1 MTESQKKKRQFINE
15 QIVHRKQYRKL
26 LSMAVTAVVLGLL
39 FGAMAGISFYASQG
53 ILNRN
58 LPQESQ
64 GETIIIAR
72 DQDPQSTVGTDTE
85 SPDAEALPGENDSS
99 EDADADET
107 PEAHSEHEGESD
119 AVQPEETENSSEH
132 SGSEA
137 VSETETQQD
146 PASQG
151 EDSAIS
157 DSTDTGNPSG
167 TETAGNENTSDT
179 DGNGLSD
186 GSSADGD
193 GLPDG
198 SSADGDGQPD
208 GGTADGTDA
217 REAAS
222 QESGEEASAHDRKEP
237 ENPEDISAA
246 LSLRE
251 MYDSVSGGFVTVT
264 VRDHEA
270 TDLFGKPVTR
280 RHDQF
285 GVLILE
291 TEDYLYILTDGT
303 GIDAT
308 SEVSVTYGN
317 RKAAMAVYER
327 DLLTNMAVLRARK
340 EDFGNGYT
348 VIPLGNSFSVSAA
361 EYVWMA
367 GSPDGNPGSVD
378 YGVVSYVDS
387 MDEVTDGYR
396 QLFIT
401 NMQRMV
407 GGSAVLFNQNCEII
421 GWISDYSCGTSNRV
435 YAAGIS
441 PLKYVIEDLC
451 SGINT
456 AYLGVQCLTV
466 NVEKAV
472 ETGLS
477 TGLYVEN
484 VEQNSP
490 AYMMGIQ
497 PGDRI
502 VSINE
507 TSINN
512 SRSLQLVMD
521 ELQSGKEIILMIE
534 RQGRDGEE
542 PLRIA
547 LFVGTR

>member
-72 DQDPQSTVGTDTE
+72 DQDPQSTAGTDTE
-85 SPDAEALPGENDSS
+85 SPDAEALPGETDSP
-99 EDADADET
+99 EDSDADET
-107 PEAHSEHEGESD
+107 PEAHSEHEGKSD
-119 AVQPEETENSSEH
+119 VVQPEETENSSEH

-137 VSETETQQD
+137 VSDTETQQD

-179 DGNGLSD
+179 DG
-186 GSSADGD
+186 D

-208 GGTADGTDA
+208 GSTADGTDA

-401 NMQRMV
+401 NMQRVV

-451 SGINT
+451 SGIST

-547 LFVGTR
+547 LFVGKR